1 MSAPQYQMVPEYD
14 SLEGLCQDETK
25 VFNMFRY
32 YGDEDTRYGPIIL
45 RIFLTNIRWIPI
57 EGNTDAMITLRNT
70 CSDIIASLL
79 PPLTEA
85 WASSLVYS
93 ELYSVV
99 QCCIVLYSSPTIR
112 RLDRE
117 V

>member
-32 YGDEDTRYGPIIL
+32 YGDEDTRYGPIFL

-70 CSDIIASLL
+70 CSDIIAVV
-79 PPLTEA
+79 
-85 WASSLVYS
+85 ASITVT
-93 ELYSVV
+93 SVCSV
-99 QCCIVLYSSPTIR
+99 ATCEDVKSI
-112 RLDRE
+112 
-117 V
+117 